1 LFSNP
6 SGGTIHP
13 IKKPLSQPLTRI
25 LPMKLLT
32 LSCLFL
38 SLPVALLAADN
49 PARQGEP
56 ATPTEKDILNF
67 HLQHPGKPSAPGDP
81 NAAYY
86 LDGVYHMH
94 YIIAHPW
101 NGKNSFSFVHVT
113 SPDMLHWTWQKT
125 KLQPSFTGHGMFSG
139 TGFLT
144 RDGVPAAIYHGQGSN
159 KNQIALAKNNQLSA
173 WEKPYPVEVKNAD
186 GTEAK
191 MRRHWDPD
199 CFLIG
204 DTYYAYSGGEEQPLF
219 KSKDLRDWTHVGAFL
234 KHDMPDVAYGE
245 DISCG
250 NFFPLG
256 NKWML
261 LCISHPM
268 GCRYYLGDWDAK
280 AEQFVPEKHGRMNW
294 RRDEQS
300 IFGRPPWRVDFFAPE
315 SLLTPD
321 GRRVMWAWLAT
332 IGKSDGTMDKQTIQ
346 SLPRELSLA
355 DDGILRIKPLR
366 ELEGLRQEPQRLSE
380 ITLSEITKEV
390 LPNRAPAGTKIATLP
405 SDSAEV
411 KITIARDEAE
421 RKLFGF
427 TAFSDGKGAGLPI
440 LFRPE
445 TGTIR
450 VGTTEAPFKVS
461 DLPAGEDIRLRVF
474 IDKNLVEVF
483 VNDRQAVVASIED
496 TQGLTDMSAFTV
508 GAPTKLK
515 QVEIWKLK
523 PTNQGFR
530 EAQTN
535 PVWEP
540 DTK

>member
-1 LFSNP
+1 
-6 SGGTIHP
+6 
-13 IKKPLSQPLTRI
+13 
-25 LPMKLLT
+25 MKLLT
-32 LSCLFL
+32 LSSLLL

-49 PARQGEP
+49 PAQPTKSTSP
-56 ATPTEKDILNF
+56 AEKDILNF
-67 HLQHPGKPSAPGDP
+67 HLMHPGNPSLPGDP
-81 NAAYY
+81 NAAYF

-125 KLQPSFTGHGMFSG
+125 TLQPSFTGHGMFSG

-144 RDGVPAAIYHGQGSN
+144 KEGIPAAIYHGQGSN
-159 KNQIALAKNNQLSA
+159 KNQIALAKDRALSA
-173 WEKPYPVEVKNAD
+173 WEKPFPMEVHNAD
-186 GTEAK
+186 GSPAK
-191 MRRHWDPD
+191 FRHWDPD

-219 KSKDLRDWTHVGAFL
+219 KSKDLRDWTHVGPFL
-234 KHDMPDVAYGE
+234 KHNMPDVAYGE

-250 NFFPLG
+250 NFFPIG

-268 GCRYYLGDWDAK
+268 GCRYYLGDWDTK

-332 IGKSDGTMDKQTIQ
+332 IGKSDGTMDNQTIQ
-346 SLPRELSLA
+346 SLPRELSLPE
-355 DDGILRIKPLR
+355 DGILRIKPLH
-366 ELEGLRQEPQRLSE
+366 ELEGLREEPQSLSE
-380 ITLSEITKEV
+380 IKISELTKEV
-390 LPNRAPAGTKIATLP
+390 LPNKAPAGTKITTLP
-405 SDSAEV
+405 GDSVEV
-411 KITIARDEAE
+411 RVTIARDQAE

-427 TAFSDGKGAGLPI
+427 TLFSDGKGAGLPI

-461 DLPAGEDIRLRVF
+461 ELPAGEDVSLRVF

-483 VNDRQAVVASIED
+483 VNDRQAVVASIAD
-496 TQGLTDMSAFTV
+496 TQGLTDLSAFTV
-508 GAPTKLK
+508 GAPTTLK
-515 QVEIWKLK
+515 QIEIWKLK

-535 PVWEP
+535 RVWEP